1 MYKVSKRNFLIAKF
15 ILLSSWLTPSIGL
28 SYRKLNLSK
37 IIKSNKFDNNTSF
50 MAVDLRT
57 NEIIDRFNEDFKL
70 PIASVT
76 KMVTAQ
82 YAINNL
88 GLDFRFKTEFFVDG
102 FIENGVL
109 NGDIYIKG
117 YGDPTLTTDNLDKIA
132 NFYKENG
139 INKVTGN
146 LFYDESH
153 LPNLKYINE
162 RQLPQYAYNPGFG
175 SINLNENR
183 ILFKWK
189 RKENYKYNLNLY
201 AKGIIANA
209 QVPNIKIN
217 TDNNRGNVYKYEF
230 KEEDLSEIWSVNKRI
245 LGRHGSRWLPVRNG
259 AFYSAQVF
267 RDLLFQKGIN
277 IKKIGKRKVP
287 SNLKLFKSHF
297 SKKISHILFDTLK
310 HSKNMISEILGFKTG
325 KSRSGDLYDLD
336 QSGVLM
342 TKWFR
347 DYVDSQSSLFLNH
360 SGLTS
365 GSFSSAADFRKFL
378 IKKEVKNKLLPL
390 LKAIPIYTSKGK
402 KRSIGNITV
411 RGKSGTMHYIR
422 GMSGYVCL
430 DKKPIIGFAI
440 FSADLLARRDNFSDK
455 FERPKGASAWLSRA
469 VIQERKI
476 IRGLCKHIQLNQEL
490 S

>member
-1 MYKVSKRNFLIAKF
+1 MYKVSRRNFLIAKF
-15 ILLSSWLTPSIGL
+15 IFLSSWLTPSLGL
-28 SYRKLNLSK
+28 PYRKLNLSK
-37 IIKSNKFDNNTSF
+37 IIKSNKFDKNTSF

-57 NEIIDRFNEDFKL
+57 NEIIERFNEDLKL

-76 KMVTAQ
+76 KMITAQ

-88 GLDFRFKTEFFVDG
+88 GLDFRFKTEFFYDG

-109 NGDIYIKG
+109 NGNIYIKG
-117 YGDPTLTTDNLDKIA
+117 YGDPTLTTDSLDEIA
-132 NFYKENG
+132 NYYKENG
-139 INKVTGN
+139 INKITGN
-146 LFYDESH
+146 LFYDDSH

-162 RQLPQYAYNPGFG
+162 SQLPQYAYNPGFG
-175 SINLNENR
+175 AINLNENR

-189 RKENYKYNLNLY
+189 RKDNSKYDLTLF
-201 AKGIIANA
+201 AKGIISNA
-209 QVPNIKIN
+209 KVPNIRIN
-217 TDNNRGNVYKYEF
+217 TDNNSGNVYKYTF
-230 KEEDLSEIWSVNKRI
+230 EDEDFTETWSVNKRI
-245 LGRHGSRWLPVRNG
+245 LGRRGSRWLPVRNG

-267 RDLLFQKGIN
+267 RDLLYQKGIN
-277 IKKIGKRKVP
+277 IKKIIKRKVP
-287 SNLKLFKSHF
+287 SNAKLFKSHF
-297 SKKISHILFDTLK
+297 SKKISHILLDTLK
-310 HSKNMISEILGFKTG
+310 HSKNMISETLGFKIS
-325 KSRSGDLYDLD
+325 KSKNRDLYDLD

-430 DKKPIIGFAI
+430 DEKPIIGFAI

-476 IRGLCKHIQLNQEL
+476 IRGLCKHIQSNQEL

>member
-1 MYKVSKRNFLIAKF
+1 MHKSSRRNFLITKAVF
-15 ILLSSWLTPSIGL
+15 LTSFLFPKTGL
-28 SYRKLNLSK
+28 SYKRLNLSK
-37 IIKSNKFDNNTSF
+37 IIKSNSFGENTSF

-57 NEIIDRFNEDFKL
+57 NEIIDRFNEDLKL

-76 KMVTAQ
+76 KMITAQ

-88 GLDFRFKTEFFVDG
+88 GLDFRFKTEFFYDG

-109 NGDIYIKG
+109 NGNIYIKG
-117 YGDPTLTTDNLDKIA
+117 YGDPTLTTDNLEIIA
-132 NFYKENG
+132 NYYKENG
-139 INKVTGN
+139 INKVIGN
-146 LFYDESH
+146 LFYDDSH

-162 RQLPQYAYNPGFG
+162 SQLPQYAYNPGFG
-175 SINLNENR
+175 AINLNENR

-189 RKENYKYNLNLY
+189 RKENSKYDLNLY

-209 QVPNIKIN
+209 QVPNIQIN
-217 TDNNRGNVYKYEF
+217 TNNNIGNVYKYTFE
-230 KEEDLSEIWSVNKRI
+230 EEDFTETWSVNKRI
-245 LGRHGSRWLPVRNG
+245 LGRRGSRWLPVRNG

-267 RDLLFQKGIN
+267 KDLLYQKGIN
-277 IKKIGKRKVP
+277 INKIIKREVP
-287 SNLKLFKSHF
+287 SNVKLFKTHF
-297 SKKISHILFDTLK
+297 SKKISHILLDTLK
-310 HSKNMISEILGFKTG
+310 HSKNMISETLGFKIG
-325 KSRSGDLYDLD
+325 KSRSRDLYDLD

-347 DYVDSQSSLFLNH
+347 GYIDSQNSLFLNH

-365 GSFSSAADFRKFL
+365 GSFSSATDFRKFL
-378 IKKEVKNKLLPL
+378 IKKEVRDRLFPL
-390 LKAIPIYTSKGK
+390 LKSIPIYTSKGK
-402 KRSIGNITV
+402 KRSLGNITV

-430 DKKPIIGFAI
+430 DEKPIIGFAV
-440 FSADLLARRDNFSDK
+440 FSADLLARRNNFSDK

-476 IRGLCKHIQLNQEL
+476 IRGLCEHIQPNQEL